1 MGVGGLCGRTDQSGG
16 TGRAGPAFDAL
27 RADVARVALGALPAC
42 PNPPPTPNTHTQPP
56 NPTAANKPKN
66 TLRPHP
72 EDRLATLQC
81 NMRDAQFATIFS
93 ALGNALPRL
102 TIEEMLFVAY
112 SRTAPNM
119 KGIGMLDALDAG
131 NSGRAPSER
140 FATSRDWAVSGKDAP
155 YVATRHTG
163 KRRKRLSERRS
174 SSVGAGTL
182 TVLDLRAGRRVQ
194 AVRVPPRRLRGG
206 TRSGQLSR

>member
-1 MGVGGLCGRTDQSGG
+1 MGGGGG
-16 TGRAGPAFDAL
+16 TVWPHRSVRRNRAGRAGL
-27 RADVARVALGALPAC
+27 RCPAC
-42 PNPPPTPNTHTQPP
+42 RCRPCCPWRLACLSEPPPPTPNTHTQPP

-131 NSGRAPSER
+131 YSGRAPSER
-140 FATSRDWAVSGKDAP
+140 FATSRDCGGEREGCPIRCNSTHGKAP
-155 YVATRHTG
+155 QALIG
-163 KRRKRLSERRS
+163 APQLLRR
-174 SSVGAGTL
+174 GWNTHG
-182 TVLDLRAGRRVQ
+182 
-194 AVRVPPRRLRGG
+194 P
-206 TRSGQLSR
+206 